1 MNQNNAANERP
12 SPRRRII
19 RRSTAARQQATEA
32 ETNGTA
38 SGGATATAAP
48 PPLRPSAATR
58 APAPRIAGPSAVG
71 AGAAAGGEPPLPR
84 PLGGAA
90 AATLATPSGTANST
104 PVPPTPAA
112 AAVVASS
119 SSPADGGASTA
130 TTTLSSAAAAAMESA
145 ITNRRT
151 LVDRTLFNAMTFSSP
166 LFVNNV
172 SQRLLYPTLQRY
184 RAEQKK
190 LLAAA
195 GPGGGGAGIVGGDRG
210 GGGGGGGGLR
220 ADSEAAR
227 LLGSDGT
234 SLFGSTHM
242 PMPMRM
248 RAGGAADGRGGADG
262 KGGATTDYRALAG
275 QLSFTLEEAAED
287 VRRLLEEEEVMLH
300 REEVRCKRVEIQ
312 EKRRLATVRLGLE
325 GTSARLQ
332 MYENR
337 VSNAQAA
344 TAGIE
349 QHLAQS
355 NARVQ
360 RGKSVSQLLRYFK
373 MMTALSSGEL
383 RVLLDSISATRK
395 LQRAAVTARWES
407 GRVSA
412 FRPRF
417 YTTVVNIVAPGQSA
431 AASSNPSSAVNRS
444 TINNNGS
451 GGNSASSRL
460 AGAGMDDAADPASTA
475 ANDGAKQGGSAGGAG
490 TPAGRRSPAPVSVP
504 SRPRVF
510 RRGARRAAASR
521 EASVGAAS
529 RPLSPE
535 PAGDGLNSGD
545 ASVGRRTAEATPEAA
560 ALMADDGGVD
570 DPDAEEDEVDVD
582 DDDMD
587 DVDGDAVADLSQ
599 VRMQRAEAAAVAAGL
614 DRLFALRFSTEA
626 QVEWCQRLTLL
637 ASELGDLAKNAKNVR
652 LYVDWLRKELVS
664 DLFHIVT
671 CFSDFYHQRKA
682 TAVHQAYGRALLKTL
697 GRISSLYN
705 TLTPS
710 NDELL
715 TTFFKRSI
723 NELGLALFSEMSPK
737 PLPSLP
743 PLTQTTDMRAMDFYK
758 QNTDKELQKT
768 FDFILDR
775 IKRDVIIVETIFG
788 TTNTARQQLLSQV
801 TDGVVNRF
809 LSQQIKLASLV
820 EENMVKAEAA
830 LTPRTKRRCGARVAD
845 AIAYHLTME
854 TRLFSFYQ
862 QYMKE
867 LKSIFSANEVEFL
880 SRFVDVIFSGRGTY
894 GKQRTE
900 LDLLNRYFVLIEEKY
915 TRSLHPIPDEF
926 FDLREAHMAKMK
938 DIMDRLIEVTTRVKT
953 YAPPAEVGG
962 YVYEL
967 IKATLTY
974 VGSYIDTELRKVLD
988 SLRSDRDN
996 WRVKPKSEDDLLR
1009 PPKPESQECA
1019 LRMLLFAQSS
1029 LMSLS
1034 DSINVICVPL
1044 LQQHPRLVQDVEE
1057 ARMTALESL
1066 DERSERVLNMCVQAI
1081 LLRSLSILQHYQLK
1095 NDYLP
1100 KADTKSADADSVA
1113 PPCTRACTLFC
1124 YYVTRQFDMASEFIR
1139 LSNGQLPQRQTASQL
1154 ATGGALGAAVQQQ
1167 QQQQSLAARAAA
1179 IEAVG
1184 LGSSSGGIG
1193 TSAASPVSSL
1203 SGVSA
1208 VRARA
1213 RTMNLQQLV
1222 YGDGGPSSFVRTL
1235 GVCLYR
1241 GLSAHLKSFV
1251 ANDRG
1256 ALVYKQDVTA
1266 YKEAMAPLTNTP
1278 GLGGAVVEVLF
1289 QMLKETSSLLIMPLD
1304 HIKEVKES
1312 GSLRLMSAEEK
1323 LRYLRIR
1330 QDVRAAMKVIS
1341 QLKKK
1346 KTKPFREGLPRALF
1360 AFRCLHRTIFCS

>member
-1 MNQNNAANERP
+1 
-12 SPRRRII
+12 
-19 RRSTAARQQATEA
+19 
-32 ETNGTA
+32 
-38 SGGATATAAP
+38 
-48 PPLRPSAATR
+48 
-58 APAPRIAGPSAVG
+58 
-71 AGAAAGGEPPLPR
+71 
-84 PLGGAA
+84 
-90 AATLATPSGTANST
+90 
-104 PVPPTPAA
+104 
-112 AAVVASS
+112 
-119 SSPADGGASTA
+119 
-130 TTTLSSAAAAAMESA
+130 MESA
-145 ITNRRT
+145 MVNRRT
-151 LVDRTLFNAMTFSSP
+151 LIDRTLFNAMTFSSP
-166 LFVNNV
+166 HFINNI

-190 LLAAA
+190 VLAAV
-195 GPGGGGAGIVGGDRG
+195 GPGGGGVAGSVDRVGGA
-210 GGGGGGGGLR
+210 GGLR

-227 LLGSDGT
+227 LLGSDGA
-234 SLFGSTHM
+234 SLFGSSHI
-242 PMPMRM
+242 PASMRM
-248 RAGGAADGRGGADG
+248 RTGGTGDSRTDG
-262 KGGATTDYRALAG
+262 KGETGTDYRALAG
-275 QLSFTLEEAAED
+275 QLSATLEEAAED
-287 VRRLLEEEEVMLH
+287 VRRLLEEEDVKLH

-395 LQRAAVTARWES
+395 LQRTAVTARWES

-417 YTTVVNIVAPGQSA
+417 YTTVVNTA
-431 AASSNPSSAVNRS
+431 AAAQPAAVTSNTSSAMNRS
-444 TINNNGS
+444 TKNS
-451 GGNSASSRL
+451 ALSRQESASSRL
-460 AGAGMDDAADPASTA
+460 AGAGFDTASDDADGARRGADPLQPGGDAVSGQPSRRASLTPA
-475 ANDGAKQGGSAGGAG
+475 SAG
-490 TPAGRRSPAPVSVP
+490 TSK
-504 SRPRVF
+504 PRVF
-510 RRGARRAAASR
+510 RRGGRRAAASR
-521 EASVGAAS
+521 EASVAATPRRAGS
-529 RPLSPE
+529 RQQSLE
-535 PAGDGLNSGD
+535 AVGDGDLNSGEV
-545 ASVGRRTAEATPEAA
+545 SVGRRTANATPEAQ
-560 ALMADDGGVD
+560 ALMDADMDAAD
-570 DPDAEEDEVDVD
+570 EEDEDAEEEEADDNTGGDV
-582 DDDMD
+582 
-587 DVDGDAVADLSQ
+587 VADLTQ

-614 DRLFALRFSTEA
+614 DRVFALRYCTEA

-637 ASELGDLAKNAKNVR
+637 ANELGDLAKNGKNVR

-664 DLFHIVT
+664 DLFHVVT
-671 CFSDFYHQRKA
+671 CFSDFYNQRKA

-743 PLTQTTDMRAMDFYK
+743 PLSQPSDMRAMDFYK

-768 FDFILDR
+768 FTFLLDR

-788 TTNTARQQLLSQV
+788 TTNMARQQLLSQV
-801 TDGVVNRF
+801 TDGVVSRF
-809 LSQQIKLASLV
+809 LTQQIKLASVV
-820 EENMVKAEAA
+820 EDNMVKAEAA
-830 LTPRTKRRCGARVAD
+830 LTPRTKRRCGVRVAD

-862 QYMKE
+862 QYMTE
-867 LKSIFSANEVEFL
+867 LKNVFSANEVEFL
-880 SRFVDVIFSGRGTY
+880 SRFVDIIFSGRKTY
-894 GKQRTE
+894 SKQRTE

-926 FDLREAHMAKMK
+926 FDLREAHMTKMK
-938 DIMDRLIEVTTRVKT
+938 DIMDRLTEVTTRVKT
-953 YAPPAEVGG
+953 YALPTEVGG

-967 IKATLTY
+967 IKSTLVY
-974 VGSYIDTELRKVLD
+974 VGSYIDAELRKVLD
-988 SLRSDRDN
+988 SLRGDRDN

-1034 DSINVICVPL
+1034 DNINVICVPL
-1044 LQQHPRLVQDVEE
+1044 LQLHPRLVQDVEE
-1057 ARMTALESL
+1057 ARVKALEAL

-1081 LLRSLSILQHYQLK
+1081 VLRSLSILQHYQLK

-1100 KADTKSADADSVA
+1100 KVDTKNADADSVA

-1124 YYVTRQFDMASEFIR
+1124 YYITRQFDMTSEFIR

-1154 ATGGALGAAVQQQ
+1154 ATGGAIGAAVQQQ

-1179 IEAVG
+1179 SEAVG
-1184 LGSSSGGIG
+1184 LGGGG
-1193 TSAASPVSSL
+1193 GASAATGGSAAVPALNALPASAV

-1241 GLSAHLKSFV
+1241 GIAAHLKSFV

-1312 GSLRLMSAEEK
+1312 GTLKLMSAEEK

-1330 QDVRAAMKVIS
+1330 QDVRAAMKVIA
-1341 QLKKK
+1341 Q
-1346 KTKPFREGLPRALF
+1346 
-1360 AFRCLHRTIFCS
+1360 

>member
-1 MNQNNAANERP
+1 MDSSNDRRDRSA
-12 SPRRRII
+12 PRRRII
-19 RRSTAARQQATEA
+19 RRSTAAQQHADENDVNGAPTPTHTATTAPLSARE
-32 ETNGTA
+32 NGTA
-38 SGGATATAAP
+38 PS
-48 PPLRPSAATR
+48 LRPSAVSR
-58 APAPRIAGPSAVG
+58 APAPRIA
-71 AGAAAGGEPPLPR
+71 R
-84 PLGGAA
+84 PKA
-90 AATLATPSGTANST
+90 AATGGATAGALPPRQPATPAGDTVAPPSATSST
-104 PVPPTPAA
+104 PVTRSPTPAA
-112 AAVVASS
+112 A
-119 SSPADGGASTA
+119 GAAPEA
-130 TTTLSSAAAAAMESA
+130 TPITLSSAAAAAMESA
-145 ITNRRT
+145 MTHRRT
-151 LVDRTLFNAMTFSSP
+151 LIDRTIFNAMTFSSP
-166 LFVNNV
+166 LFVNNI
-172 SQRLLYPTLQRY
+172 SQRLLYPTLQKY

-190 LLAAA
+190 LMAAA
-195 GPGGGGAGIVGGDRG
+195 GPGEGGGAGGERGSGGS
-210 GGGGGGGGLR
+210 GGGGLR
-220 ADSEAAR
+220 ADNEAAR

-234 SLFGSTHM
+234 SLFGSSHI
-242 PMPMRM
+242 PISMRM
-248 RAGGAADGRGGADG
+248 RAGTAGADGRSGTAPDGRGG
-262 KGGATTDYRALAG
+262 RALAA
-275 QLSFTLEEAAED
+275 QLSSTLEEAAED
-287 VRRLLEEEEVMLH
+287 VRRLLEEEEILLH

-360 RGKSVSQLLRYFK
+360 RCKSVSQLFRYFK
-373 MMTALSSGEL
+373 MMTALPSGEL
-383 RVLLDSISATRK
+383 RMLLDSISAARK

-417 YTTVVNIVAPGQSA
+417 YTTVVGISVGGQS
-431 AASSNPSSAVNRS
+431 
-444 TINNNGS
+444 T
-451 GGNSASSRL
+451 SASSATSSTVSRGRNRNAPSNQQGSATSRL
-460 AGAGMDDAADPASTA
+460 ASAGVDAVTEEGEPTYGADPLQPG
-475 ANDGAKQGGSAGGAG
+475 GAPAGGQSPV
-490 TPAGRRSPAPVSVP
+490 PARLSK
-504 SRPRVF
+504 PRVF
-510 RRGARRAAASR
+510 RRGGRRDNSL
-521 EASVGAAS
+521 ETGHLE
-529 RPLSPE
+529 RPQRPSLE
-535 PAGDGLNSGD
+535 PAATEGGD
-545 ASVGRRTAEATPEAA
+545 ASVGRRNAGATPETAVLMSENAA
-560 ALMADDGGVD
+560 E
-570 DPDAEEDEVDVD
+570 PEEEDKADSEEDS
-582 DDDMD
+582 
-587 DVDGDAVADLSQ
+587 GADADEIADLTQ

-614 DRLFALRFSTEA
+614 DRLFALRYCTEA

-637 ASELGDLAKNAKNVR
+637 ANELGDLAKNVKNIR
-652 LYVDWLRKELVS
+652 TYVDWLRKELVS

-671 CFSDFYHQRKA
+671 CFSEFYNQVKA
-682 TAVHQAYGRALLKTL
+682 TAVHQSYGRALLKTL
-697 GRISSLYN
+697 GRISTLYN

-710 NDELL
+710 GDELL

-743 PLTQTTDMRAMDFYK
+743 PLTQASDMRAMDFYK
-758 QNTDKELQKT
+758 QNTDKELQKA
-768 FDFILDR
+768 FDFLLDR
-775 IKRDVIIVETIFG
+775 IKREVIIVETIFG
-788 TTNTARQQLLSQV
+788 TTHTARQQLLLEV
-801 TDGVVNRF
+801 TEGVVGRF
-809 LSQQIKLASLV
+809 LSQQIKLASTV
-820 EENMVKAEAA
+820 EENMVKAEAV

-845 AIAYHLTME
+845 AITYHLTME

-867 LKSIFSANEVEFL
+867 LRSVFNANEVDFL
-880 SRFVDVIFSGRGTY
+880 HRFVDVIFSGRLSY
-894 GKQRTE
+894 SKQRAE
-900 LDLLNRYFVLIEEKY
+900 LDLLNRHFVLMEEKY

-926 FDLREAHMAKMK
+926 FDLREAHMKKMK
-938 DIMDRLIEVTTRVKT
+938 DIMDCLTEVVTRVRT
-953 YAPPAEVGG
+953 YALPAEVGA

-967 IKATLTY
+967 IKATLVY
-974 VGSYIDTELRKVLD
+974 VGNYIDAELRKVLD
-988 SLRSDRDN
+988 SIRSDRDN
-996 WRVKPKSEDDLLR
+996 WRVKPKSEEDLLR

-1029 LMSLS
+1029 LMSLN

-1044 LQQHPRLVQDVEE
+1044 LQQHPRLVQDIED
-1057 ARMTALESL
+1057 ARVTALGGL
-1066 DERSERVLNMCVQAI
+1066 DERSERVLNTCVQAI

-1100 KADTKSADADSVA
+1100 KADTKNAEADSVA

-1124 YYVTRQFDMASEFIR
+1124 YYITRQLDMAKEFIR
-1139 LSNGQLPQRQTASQL
+1139 LSNGQLPQRQTATQRS
-1154 ATGGALGAAVQQQ
+1154 AGGGLGTVMQQQ
-1167 QQQQSLAARAAA
+1167 KLQQNLAARTAAT
-1179 IEAVG
+1179 EAVSRG
-1184 LGSSSGGIG
+1184 GAGPSGDGSVGVAGGAAF
-1193 TSAASPVSSL
+1193 SAMSIPAV

-1213 RTMNLQQLV
+1213 RTMNLQQLL

-1241 GLSAHLKSFV
+1241 GISAHLKSFV

-1289 QMLKETSSLLIMPLD
+1289 QMLKETSSLLIMPLE

-1312 GSLRLMSAEEK
+1312 GTLQLMSGEEK

-1330 QDVRAAMKVIS
+1330 QDVRTAMKMIA
-1341 QLKKK
+1341 Q
-1346 KTKPFREGLPRALF
+1346 
-1360 AFRCLHRTIFCS
+1360 

>member
-1 MNQNNAANERP
+1 MDGGNGNGDRP

-19 RRSTAARQQATEA
+19 RRSTAARRQVDDDGV
-32 ETNGTA
+32 NGA
-38 SGGATATAAP
+38 PAAAAP
-48 PPLRPSAATR
+48 GNGIAPSLRPSAVPR
-58 APAPRIAGPSAVG
+58 APAPRIAGPSAASSAAGGGIVTPPSTAG
-71 AGAAAGGEPPLPR
+71 STPVPRSPAPAPVLGVAGAAAAAGDSPPAP
-84 PLGGAA
+84 PVNEAA
-90 AATLATPSGTANST
+90 L
-104 PVPPTPAA
+104 VP
-112 AAVVASS
+112 
-119 SSPADGGASTA
+119 
-130 TTTLSSAAAAAMESA
+130 LSSAAAAAMESA
-145 ITNRRT
+145 MANRRS
-151 LVDRTLFNAMTFSSP
+151 LVDRTLFNAMTFSPP

-172 SQRLLYPTLQRY
+172 SQRLLYPTLQKY

-190 LLAAA
+190 VMASS
-195 GPGGGGAGIVGGDRG
+195 GPGGGGGDG
-210 GGGGGGGGLR
+210 SAGGGGGGGGLR

-234 SLFGSTHM
+234 SLFGSSHM
-242 PMPMRM
+242 PMSMRT
-248 RAGGAADGRGGADG
+248 RARGGGGDPDG
-262 KGGATTDYRALAG
+262 KGGATIDYRALAG
-275 QLSFTLEEAAED
+275 QLSSTLEEATED
-287 VRRLLEEEEVMLH
+287 VRRLLEEEELTLH

-332 MYENR
+332 IYENR

-360 RGKSVSQLLRYFK
+360 RGKAVSQLLRYFK
-373 MMTALSSGEL
+373 MMTTLSAGEL

-395 LQRAAVTARWES
+395 LQRAAVTTRWAS

-417 YTTVVNIVAPGQSA
+417 YTTAVNIAAV
-431 AASSNPSSAVNRS
+431 AASSNTSSAV
-444 TINNNGS
+444 S
-451 GGNSASSRL
+451 GGRQRRRNYPPSQPESASSRL
-460 AGAGMDDAADPASTA
+460 AGAGTGAAATADEDAANKAVGTRQVGGEGTA
-475 ANDGAKQGGSAGGAG
+475 AAAATG
-490 TPAGRRSPAPVSVP
+490 P

-510 RRGARRAAASR
+510 RRGGRRAAASR
-521 EASVGAAS
+521 EASLMSGQQRRS
-529 RPLSPE
+529 RHPSLES
-535 PAGDGLNSGD
+535 ADGGD
-545 ASVGRRTAEATPEAA
+545 AEVGHRAAETTPEAT
-560 ALMADDGGVD
+560 ALMTDGVGGPAED
-570 DPDAEEDEVDVD
+570 EEDEEDAEENNE
-582 DDDMD
+582 
-587 DVDGDAVADLSQ
+587 DVDGDAIVDLSQ
-599 VRMQRAEAAAVAAGL
+599 VRMQRSEAAAVAAGL
-614 DRLFALRFSTEA
+614 DRLFALRYSTEA

-637 ASELGDLAKNAKNVR
+637 ANELGDLAKNSKNVR

-664 DLFHIVT
+664 DLFHVVT
-671 CFSDFYHQRKA
+671 CFNEFYDQRKA

-705 TLTPS
+705 TLTSS

-743 PLTQTTDMRAMDFYK
+743 LLTQATDMRAMDFYK
-758 QNTDKELQKT
+758 HNTDKELQKT
-768 FDFILDR
+768 FNFLTDR

-809 LSQQIKLASLV
+809 LSQQIKLASVV
-820 EENMVKAEAA
+820 EDNMVKAEAA
-830 LTPRTKRRCGARVAD
+830 LTPRTKRRCGVRVAD

-867 LKSIFSANEVEFL
+867 LENTFSASEVEFL
-880 SRFVDVIFSGRGTY
+880 TRFVDVIFAGRASY
-894 GKQRTE
+894 GKLRTE
-900 LDLLNRYFVLIEEKY
+900 LNLLNRYFVLIEEKY
-915 TRSLHPIPDEF
+915 TRNLHPIPDEF

-938 DIMDRLIEVTTRVKT
+938 DVMDRLAEVTTRVKT
-953 YAPPAEVGG
+953 YALPTEVGA

-967 IKATLTY
+967 IKATLVY
-974 VGSYIDTELRKVLD
+974 VGSYLDTELRKVLD
-988 SLRSDRDN
+988 SLRGDRDN

-1029 LMSLS
+1029 LMSLN

-1044 LQQHPRLVQDVEE
+1044 LRQHPRLMQNVED
-1057 ARMTALESL
+1057 ARVSALESL

-1100 KADTKSADADSVA
+1100 KLDAKNAEADAVA

-1124 YYVTRQFDMASEFIR
+1124 YYVTRQLDMAKEFIR
-1139 LSNGQLPQRQTASQL
+1139 LSNGQLAQRQTASQL
-1154 ATGGALGAAVQQQ
+1154 ATDGAIGAAVQQHQ
-1167 QQQQSLAARAAA
+1167 QQQNLAARAAA
-1179 IEAVG
+1179 TEAVG
-1184 LGSSSGGIG
+1184 RYGGAAG
-1193 TSAASPVSSL
+1193 AAAGRPVGGPAFNSAPAAAL

-1213 RTMNLQQLV
+1213 RTMNLQQLL

-1241 GLSAHLKSFV
+1241 GIAAHLKSFT

-1266 YKEAMAPLTNTP
+1266 YKEAMGPLTNTP

-1312 GSLRLMSAEEK
+1312 GTLRLMSAEEK

-1341 QLKKK
+1341 Q
-1346 KTKPFREGLPRALF
+1346 
-1360 AFRCLHRTIFCS
+1360 